1 MYRGL
6 VVMIGVMLLLAPPAG
21 AQGPR
26 VTRTQAADFMGTWVF
41 TMTEPEAF
49 KGSQQTLRVWE
60 KDGIVTAS
68 LQVGKFPPHT
78 VSGIHADGDMLV
90 LTVSHAAQPAMLEN
104 GAPIWAVI
112 CLTREAD
119 GMRMAQMLERSQ
131 TIKRGTGKRQ
141 AD

>member
-1 MYRGL
+1 MTCRGF
-6 VVMIGVMLLLAPPAG
+6 VAFGVMLLLGAPAG
-21 AQGPR
+21 AQGPG
-26 VTRTQAADFMGTWVF
+26 VTPAQAADFMGTWVF

-49 KGSQQTLRVWE
+49 KGSQQTITVSG
-60 KDGIVTAS
+60 KDGVLSAS
-68 LQVGKFPPHT
+68 LQIGKFPARAITGLHK
-78 VSGIHADGDMLV
+78 DGDMLV

-112 CLTREAD
+112 CLVREGD

-131 TIKRGTGKRQ
+131 TIKRGTGQKQ